1 MLGGATFLAFGPN
14 LPAIRDQSRLVTEFS
29 MPNLAGYV
37 LGQGGETST
46 VRLGCQGL
54 LVAAVAA
61 CTAYAWHTRDALA
74 PLGWLT
80 LVTIVTLGWDMP
92 WYLLWLLPFVALSR
106 GRTFRIAAAFVA
118 LWLTL
123 QWLPEVPRTAAQA
136 VGFHPLS
143 TSVGKSNRNYVIRL
157 LH

>member
-1 MLGGATFLAFGPN
+1 
-14 LPAIRDQSRLVTEFS
+14 
-29 MPNLAGYV
+29 MPNVAGYV

-46 VRLGCQGL
+46 VRLICQAL
-54 LVAAVAA
+54 LAGAVVA
-61 CTAYAWHTRDALA
+61 CTAYAWRSRDALA

-106 GRTFRIAAAFVA
+106 SRRFRIAAAFVA
-118 LWLTL
+118 VWLTV
-123 QWLPEVPRTAAQA
+123 QWLPQVPRMAAQA

-143 TSVGKSNRNYVIRL
+143 TSVGKSNRAYVIRL